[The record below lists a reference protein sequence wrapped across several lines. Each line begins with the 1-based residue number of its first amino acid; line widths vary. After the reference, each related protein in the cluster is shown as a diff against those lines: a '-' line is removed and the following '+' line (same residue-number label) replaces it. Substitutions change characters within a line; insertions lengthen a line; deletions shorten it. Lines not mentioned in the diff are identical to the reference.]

1 MVDWK
6 PLKRWLFTT
15 NHKDIG
21 ILYLLTSLY
30 FFVTA
35 GLFAITFRFQLAVP
49 SNTFLQPDEYNQLVT
64 THGLLMLLWVITP
77 LGAAF
82 ANYFVP
88 IQIGARDMAFPRL
101 NALSYWVYLASG
113 MLALSSFFA
122 GGGPRVRDRVLHVD
136 PRRPPPVGS
145 HVLVL
150 RPSGGLRPPVARLR
164 DRRGPLLDVQPPAS
178 LREEDHHCVPRH
190 CQHPELHRVGPSHVH
205 DGHLAEPS

>member
-1 MVDWK
+1 MVHGGIEAVDWR

-30 FFVTA
+30 FFVAA
-35 GLFAITFRFQLAVP
+35 GLFALTFRVQLAVP
-49 SNTFLQPDEYNQLVT
+49 DNTFLQPDQYNQAVT

-101 NALSYWVYLASG
+101 NALSWRS
-113 MLALSSFFA
+113 
-122 GGGPRVRDRVLHVD
+122 
-136 PRRPPPVGS
+136 
-145 HVLVL
+145 
-150 RPSGGLRPPVARLR
+150 
-164 DRRGPLLDVQPPAS
+164 
-178 LREEDHHCVPRH
+178 C
-190 CQHPELHRVGPSHVH
+190 C
-205 DGHLAEPS
+205 